1 MPGNFQTFANF
12 SNGADRFSNG
22 TESAP
27 SAPLWLALK
36 CIVVNV
42 FQNLIKRTLNDSK
55 IVIIWSNIG
64 DTTFIHRQV
73 NTYFRIDKI
82 TQSTL

>member
-12 SNGADRFSNG
+12 SNGA
-22 TESAP
+22 ESAP
-27 SAPLWLALK
+27 PAPLWLALK
-36 CIVVNV
+36 CTVVNV